1 MALTLDLRN
10 CFPESLTGQKRGPLP
25 KQAEFLRMASDAN
38 GPKYIRYCGGIG
50 SGKSLVGCIQ
60 LLIWAVQ
67 YPGEYLIA
75 RQFMPELKT
84 TTYKTF
90 KEICPPELIIE
101 DRIADM
107 MIRVRSQGNKS
118 SWVYFRGLEDADKL
132 RSMNLSGFF
141 IDESCQTSEAAFM
154 LLQGRLRGPGL
165 RKGVLTTNSDGHS
178 WGWRWFI
185 KKDMITSEVVKKQFA
200 NIYAPSTENIHL
212 PTGYVE
218 TMLHTWSPERIQR
231 EIYADEDSFES
242 QVYSEFRR
250 DVHVIKPFSI
260 PDTWLRY
267 VGIDHGF
274 RNPTAWVWGAVD
286 YDGNIY
292 IYREFYQREWL
303 IEEVCKTGK
312 EQLPSALSMMSIPGT
327 KPTKWE
333 HLEWAK
339 IDPSTKARRNEREG
353 VKLSDFDIYLEHLPS
368 DFPLQTAN
376 NDVTAGIDKVK
387 SYLKQD
393 IKTGKP
399 RLFIFSTC
407 TNLIEEISTY
417 RYPELTHSQQGKRSE
432 KENPMKVN
440 DHAVDSL
447 RYLIM
452 GIPDVPIADVDP
464 YEKIKYSSLEG
475 QLVRD
480 LEAVRH
486 PGKGKDP
493 FGN

>member
-1 MALTLDLRN
+1 MATIDLGL
-10 CFPESLTGQKRGPLP
+10 CFPESLTGSKRGPLP
-25 KQAEFLRMASDAN
+25 KQAEFMRLASDPQ

-50 SGKSLVGCIQ
+50 SGKSLIGCIQ
-60 LLIWAVQ
+60 TLVWAIKF
-67 YPGEYLIA
+67 PGEYIVA
-75 RQFMPELKT
+75 RQYMPELKT

-90 KEICPPELIIE
+90 KEICPPALIIE

-107 MIRVRSQGNKS
+107 AMKLKASGGKH
-118 SWVYFRGLEDADKL
+118 SWIYFRGLDDADKL
-132 RSMNLSGFF
+132 RSLNLSGFF
-141 IDESCQTSEAAFM
+141 IDESCQVSEAAFM
-154 LLQGRLRGPGL
+154 LLQGRLRGPGI
-165 RKGVLTTNSDGHS
+165 RKGILTTNSDGHS

-185 KKDMITSEVVKKQFA
+185 KKDMIQSDTVKAQFA
-200 NIYAPSTENIHL
+200 NIYAPSTENCHL
-212 PTGYVE
+212 PEGYVE

-250 DVHVIKPFSI
+250 DVHVIPPFSV

-274 RNPTAWVWGAVD
+274 RNPTAWIWGAVD
-286 YDGNIY
+286 YDGNIF

-303 IEEVCKTGK
+303 IEEVCKSGK
-312 EQLPSALSMMSIPGT
+312 DKQPSALQLMTLPGE
-327 KPTKWE
+327 KRKLE
-333 HLEWAK
+333 SLEWAK

-353 VKLSDFDIYLEHLPS
+353 TKLSDYDLYIENLPS

-393 IKTGKP
+393 TRTGKP
-399 RLFIFSTC
+399 RLYVFNTC
-407 TNLIEEISTY
+407 VNLIEEISTY
-417 RYPELTHSQQGKRSE
+417 RYPELTSSQQGKRAE

-440 DHAVDSL
+440 DHAVDAV
-447 RYLIM
+447 RYMIM
-452 GIPDVPIADVDP
+452 GLPDTPVADVDP
-464 YEKIKYSSLEG
+464 YEKIKYASLEG

-480 LEAVRH
+480 LDAVRY

-493 FGN
+493 FGS